1 MATLSLRPSS
11 SRRISSTLFAAA
23 ITALLM
29 LFLTSPYGSAQTDQ
43 GAITGV
49 VQDASGAV
57 IPNAQVTATNVDTG
71 LALETKSNGSG
82 VFVFS
87 PLKIGNYTVSAS
99 ATGFQTVRRENL
111 HLDIQQRLNL
121 NFTLPAGVV
130 TETVKVDSAAPVLQT
145 QDAAVGQVISTK
157 EINDTPLNGRNWVY
171 MAQLTNGV
179 APPFG
184 NTRGS
189 GSGDFVANGQR
200 AEQNN
205 FILDGVDNNTNL
217 VDFLNGSSYVMRPPP
232 DALSEFSLQTSNF
245 SAEFGH
251 SAGAVLQADTKSGT
265 NQIHGDLWEYVR
277 NTNLDAIN
285 WNAGPKAVVP
295 PYHQNQFGATLGFPI
310 WKNKLLYFG
319 DIETNRIS
327 ISNPNLINV
336 PSALER
342 QGNFSELLD
351 GNLTGVGAPTKLY
364 EPNTADPHQP
374 LVCNG
379 QQNVFC
385 PNQINSVAQNI
396 LKLYPA
402 PNANNGK
409 LYNNYLVNLGNT
421 DNTFQW
427 DQRLDWNIGSKD
439 QSYARYSYLH
449 EIKTH
454 GLPLGAILD
463 GSGYGGLYDTNLAMN
478 FMGSETHIFTPTLTN
493 ELRFGYNWG
502 VFNFQQP
509 NAFNPTLNTSLGLG
523 PQPSNLKPGQYGLPL
538 GYVNGTIQQWGSVGI
553 SRESQNVYQI
563 IDNVTKL
570 WGNHSVKFGASFQ
583 AIRFYYIYAPADL
596 GQYHWNGQFTGL
608 VGVANTGSAVA
619 DMLVDQQNYAA
630 ISVSPNVNDA
640 QWYDAGYVQDD
651 WKITR
656 KLTLNLGVRYDY
668 FQPYKEMAGQQ
679 ANFIVTSPLG
689 IGTGSGVV
697 QFPKSQQNIVLGASF
712 LNALAKDNVT
722 VQFVDNDRLVTSQK
736 TNFAPRVGFAYSPV
750 DRTVVR
756 GGFGIFY
763 GGLQSEGNGNLGANF
778 PYSNQASFYAPTCV
792 PPTPGQVGLGNCP
805 SLAAQK
811 GITLQAG
818 LLPATNGGQ
827 LQTFI
832 SQPGFHSFDP
842 NIKPPYT
849 MTYSLGVQQ
858 QVSPNMSFTLT
869 YVGNLSRHLEL
880 YGAPNTAPGLWRP
893 GTNTNPF
900 NPFPDLGGIGQVH
913 FAGVSTYNS
922 LQAKVEKRYS
932 HGLTFLATYTWS
944 HALDDAS
951 DAGGLFTAIGD
962 RQPALIPYIDELT
975 NSVFDI
981 RHRFTINGN
990 YELPFGRRR
999 AFVNHSPRWLDE
1011 IAGGW
1016 STSLTFAA
1024 QTGTPFTVSPNI
1036 STASGGGARAYPVRS
1051 PYSGGGTPDP
1061 TNPSLT
1067 SCPAQVRT
1075 KQNYIN
1081 PCAFRNPLPGEMIS
1095 DATHPVGSINPD
1107 GVPVE
1112 FQAPVT
1118 DRATAILLLGG
1129 RQNDVYG
1136 PGYYQ
1141 VNMSIFKSFS
1151 TWHEQNLEFRADG
1164 FNVLNHPTLGTPRGS
1179 MNATGGLISG
1189 PKFFQNNTPDARFF
1203 QLALKYV
1210 F

>member
-1 MATLSLRPSS
+1 MANLLRPNSS
-11 SRRISSTLFAAA
+11 KFPSVTVLASAAVT
-23 ITALLM
+23 IFLLLLM
-29 LFLTSPYGSAQTDQ
+29 PSFSPAQTDQ

-49 VQDASGAV
+49 VQDSTGAV
-57 IPNAQVTATNVDTG
+57 IPDAEVTATSVDTG
-71 LALETKSNGSG
+71 LVLQTRSNSSG

-99 ATGFQTVRRENL
+99 FKGFQTVSHENL
-111 HLDIQQRLNL
+111 HLDIQQRLNV
-121 NFTLPAGVV
+121 NFTLATGAV
-130 TETVKVDSAAPVLQT
+130 TETVKVDSEAPVLQT

-171 MAQLTNGV
+171 IAQLTSGV

-217 VDFLNGSSYVMRPPP
+217 VDFLNGSSYIMRPPP

-251 SAGAVLQADTKSGT
+251 SAGAVLQANIKSGT
-265 NQIHGDLWEYVR
+265 NQIHGDLWEYFR

-285 WNAGPKAVVP
+285 WNAGPNAAVP

-310 WKNKLLYFG
+310 WRNKLFYFG
-319 DIETNRIS
+319 DMELDRIS
-327 ISNPNLINV
+327 ISNPTPINV

-342 QGNFSELLD
+342 QGDFSELLN
-351 GNLTGVGAPTKLY
+351 GALTGVGAPTTLY
-364 EPNTADPHQP
+364 EPNTADPNQP
-374 LVCNG
+374 LMCNG
-379 QQNVFC
+379 QQNVLC
-385 PNQINSVAQNI
+385 PTQINSVAQKI
-396 LKLYPA
+396 LNLYPA

-409 LYNNYLVNLGNT
+409 LYNNYLVNVGNS
-421 DNTFQW
+421 DNTIQW
-427 DQRLDWNIGSKD
+427 DQRLDWNINSKD

-449 EIKTH
+449 EIKTN
-454 GLPLGAILD
+454 GLPLGPVLD
-463 GSGYGGLYDTNLAMN
+463 GSGYGGQYDTNLAMN

-509 NAFNPTLNTSLGLG
+509 NAYNPTLNSSLGLG
-523 PQPSNLKPGQYGLPL
+523 PQPSNLKPGQFGLPS

-563 IDNVTKL
+563 LDNLTKI
-570 WGNHSVKFGASFQ
+570 WGNHSLKFGASFQ

-596 GQYHWNGQFTGL
+596 GQYHWDGQYTGL

-619 DMLVDQQNYAA
+619 DMLVDQENYAA

-651 WKITR
+651 WKMTR

-668 FQPYKEMAGQQ
+668 FQPYKENGGQQ
-679 ANFIVTSPLG
+679 SNFVVTGPLG
-689 IGTGSGVV
+689 FGTGSGVL
-697 QFPKSQQNIVLGASF
+697 QFPRSQQNIILGAPF
-712 LNALAKDNVT
+712 LNALAKDNVS

-736 TNFAPRVGFAYSPV
+736 TDFAPRVGFAYSPM

-756 GGFGIFY
+756 AGFGIFY

-778 PYSNQASFYAPTCV
+778 PYSNQASFFAPTCV
-792 PPTPGQVGLGNCP
+792 TGNCP
-805 SLAAQK
+805 SIAAQ
-811 GITLQAG
+811 GVTLQAG

-832 SQPGFHSFDP
+832 SQPGFHSNDQ
-842 NIKPPYT
+842 NVKPPYT
-849 MTYSLGVQQ
+849 MTFSLGVQQ
-858 QVSPNMSFTLT
+858 QITPNVAFTLT

-893 GTNTNPF
+893 GTNTNSF
-900 NPFPDLGGIGQVH
+900 NPFPDLGGIGEVH

-922 LQAKVEKRYS
+922 LQSKVEKRYS

-951 DAGGLFTAIGD
+951 DAGGLFTAIGN
-962 RQPALIPYIDELT
+962 RQPTLIPYIDELT

-981 RHRFTINGN
+981 RNRFTINAN
-990 YELPFGRRR
+990 YELPVGRGR
-999 AFVNHSPRWLDE
+999 AILNNSSRWLDE
-1011 IAGGW
+1011 MVGGW
-1016 STSLTFAA
+1016 SSSLSYAA
-1024 QTGTPFTVSPNI
+1024 QTGTPFTVYPNI
-1036 STASGGGARAYPVRS
+1036 STASGGSARAFPVHS
-1051 PYSGGGTPDP
+1051 PFIGGGTPDS

-1067 SCPAQVRT
+1067 SCPSQVKT
-1075 KQNYIN
+1075 KLNYFN

-1095 DATHPVGSINPD
+1095 DATHPVGSTNPD
-1107 GVPVE
+1107 GVPVT

-1118 DRATAILLLGG
+1118 DKATAIALLGST
-1129 RQNDVYG
+1129 QNNIYG

-1141 VNMSIFKSFS
+1141 VNMSLFKSFP
-1151 TWHEQNLEFRADG
+1151 TFREQNLQFRADA
-1164 FNVLNHPTLGTPRGS
+1164 FNILNHPTLGTPNGS
-1179 MNATGGLISG
+1179 MNATGGLISS

>member
-1 MATLSLRPSS
+1 MAKPFLRPS
-11 SRRISSTLFAAA
+11 ISKRFSLPVLASAA
-23 ITALLM
+23 ISLL
-29 LFLTSPYGSAQTDQ
+29 LISPYSSAQTDQ
-43 GAITGV
+43 GSITGV
-49 VQDASGAV
+49 VQDSTGAV
-57 IPNAQVTATNVDTG
+57 IANAQVTATNIDTG
-71 LALETKSNGSG
+71 LALGTRSNNSG

-87 PLKIGNYTVSAS
+87 PLKIGNYTVSATS
-99 ATGFQTVRRENL
+99 SGFQTVSHENL
-111 HLDIQQRLNL
+111 HLDIQQRLNV
-121 NFTLPAGVV
+121 NFTLQAGAVA
-130 TETVKVDSAAPVLQT
+130 ETVKVDSEAPVLET

-171 MAQLTNGV
+171 IAQLTNGV

-217 VDFLNGSSYVMRPPP
+217 VDFLNGSSYIMRPPP

-251 SAGAVLQADTKSGT
+251 SAGAVLQANIKSGT
-265 NQIHGDLWEYVR
+265 NQIHGDLWEYFR

-285 WNAGPKAVVP
+285 WNAGPNAVVP
-295 PYHQNQFGATLGFPI
+295 PYHQNQFGATLGLPI
-310 WKNKLLYFG
+310 WKNKLFYFG
-319 DIETNRIS
+319 DMELNRIS
-327 ISNPNLINV
+327 ISNPTRINV

-342 QGNFSELLD
+342 QGDFSELLNGD
-351 GNLTGVGAPTKLY
+351 LTGVGAPTKLY
-364 EPNTADPHQP
+364 EPNTADPNQP

-385 PNQINSVAQNI
+385 ANQINSVARNI
-396 LKLYPA
+396 LNLYPA
-402 PNANNGK
+402 PNANSGK
-409 LYNNYLVNLGNT
+409 LYNNYLVNVGNS
-421 DNTFQW
+421 DNTIQW
-427 DQRLDWNIGSKD
+427 DQRLDWNISSKD

-449 EIKTH
+449 EIKTN
-454 GLPLGAILD
+454 GLPLGPVLD
-463 GSGYGGLYDTNLAMN
+463 GSGYGGQYDTNLAMN

-509 NAFNPTLNTSLGLG
+509 NAYNPTANTSLGLG
-523 PQPSNLKPGQYGLPL
+523 PQPSNLKPGHFGLPS

-563 IDNVTKL
+563 LDNVTKI
-570 WGNHSVKFGASFQ
+570 WGNHSLKFGASFQ

-608 VGVANTGSAVA
+608 VGVSNTGSAVA
-619 DMLVDQQNYAA
+619 DMLVDQENYAT

-651 WKITR
+651 WRLSR

-668 FQPYKEMAGQQ
+668 FQPYKENGGQQ
-679 ANFIVTSPLG
+679 SNFVTTGQLG
-689 IGTGSGVV
+689 IGTGSGVL
-697 QFPKSQQNIVLGASF
+697 QFPNSQRNIALGAPF

-722 VQFVDNDRLVTSQK
+722 VQFVGNDRLVTSQK
-736 TNFAPRVGFAYSPV
+736 TNFAPRVGFAYSPYAN
-750 DRTVVR
+750 TVVR
-756 GGFGIFY
+756 AGFGIFY

-778 PYSNQASFYAPTCV
+778 PYSNQAQFFSPTCV
-792 PPTPGQVGLGNCP
+792 TGNCP
-805 SLAAQK
+805 SLAAQ
-811 GITLQAG
+811 GVTLQAG
-818 LLPATNGGQ
+818 LLPATGGGQ

-832 SQPGFHSFDP
+832 SQPGFHSYDP
-842 NIKPPYT
+842 KIKPPYT

-858 QVSPNMSFTLT
+858 QIAPNTAFTLT

-951 DAGGLFTAIGD
+951 DAGGLFTAVGN

-981 RHRFTINGN
+981 RHRFTINAN
-990 YELPFGRRR
+990 YELPFGRGRT
-999 AFVNHSPRWLDE
+999 FLSNSPRWLDE

-1016 STSLTFAA
+1016 SSSLTYAA
-1024 QTGTPFTVSPNI
+1024 QTGTPFSVSPNI
-1036 STASGGGARAYPVRS
+1036 STASGGGARAYPVRD
-1051 PYSGGGTPDP
+1051 PFTGGGSPDP
-1061 TNPSLT
+1061 SNPTLT
-1067 SCPAQVRT
+1067 SCPAQVKT
-1075 KQNYIN
+1075 KLNYFN
-1081 PCAFRNPLPGEMIS
+1081 PCAFRNPLSGEMIS
-1095 DATHPVGSINPD
+1095 DATHPVGSVNSD
-1107 GVPVE
+1107 GVPVK

-1118 DRATAILLLGG
+1118 DRATAIALLGSP
-1129 RQNDVYG
+1129 QNNIYG

-1141 VNMSIFKSFS
+1141 VNMSLFKTFPV
-1151 TWHEQNLEFRADG
+1151 WREENLQFRADA
-1164 FNVLNHPTLGTPRGS
+1164 FNVLNHPTLGTPNGS
-1179 MNATGGLISG
+1179 MNANGGLISG

>member
-1 MATLSLRPSS
+1 MIKRLLRPNSSKRLSLTFLAS
-11 SRRISSTLFAAA
+11 AVAGM
-23 ITALLM
+23 LLM
-29 LFLTSPYGSAQTDQ
+29 LLTSPYSSAQTDQ

-49 VQDASGAV
+49 VQDSTGAV
-57 IPNAQVTATNVDTG
+57 ITNADVTATNVDTG
-71 LALETKSNGSG
+71 LALQTKSNSSG

-87 PLKIGNYTVSAS
+87 PLKIGNYTVSVS
-99 ATGFQTVRRENL
+99 SKGFQTVSHENL
-111 HLDIQQRLNL
+111 HLDIQQRLSV
-121 NFTLPAGVV
+121 NFTLQPGDV
-130 TETVKVDSAAPVLQT
+130 TETVRVDSEAPVLQT
-145 QDAAVGQVISTK
+145 QDAAVRQVISTK

-171 MAQLTNGV
+171 IAQLTNGV

-217 VDFLNGSSYVMRPPP
+217 VDFLNGASYIMRPPP

-251 SAGAVLQADTKSGT
+251 SAGAVLQANLKSGA
-265 NQIHGDLWEYVR
+265 NQIHGDLWEYFR

-285 WNAGPKAVVP
+285 WNAGPNAVVP

-310 WKNKLLYFG
+310 WKNKLFYFG
-319 DIETNRIS
+319 DIEVNRIS
-327 ISNPNLINV
+327 ISNPTPINV

-342 QGNFSELLD
+342 QGDFSELLNGD
-351 GNLTGVGAPTKLY
+351 LTGVGAPTKLY
-364 EPNTADPHQP
+364 EPNTADPNQP
-374 LVCNG
+374 MVCNG
-379 QQNVFC
+379 RQNVLC
-385 PNQINSVAQNI
+385 ANQINAVAKNI
-396 LKLYPA
+396 LNLYPA

-409 LYNNYLVNLGNT
+409 LYNNYIANVGNS
-421 DNTFQW
+421 DNTIQW
-427 DQRLDWNIGSKD
+427 DQRLDWNINAKD

-449 EIKTH
+449 EIKTN
-454 GLPLGAILD
+454 GLPLGPVLD
-463 GSGYGGLYDTNLAMN
+463 GSGYGGQYDTNLAMN

-509 NAFNPTLNTSLGLG
+509 NAYNPTLNTSLGLG
-523 PQPSNLKPGQYGLPL
+523 PQPSNLKPGHYGLPL

-563 IDNVTKL
+563 LDNVTKI

-596 GQYHWNGQFTGL
+596 GQYHWNGQYTGL

-619 DMLVDQQNYAA
+619 DMLVDQENYATV
-630 ISVSPNVNDA
+630 SVSPNVNDA

-651 WKITR
+651 WRITR

-668 FQPYKEMAGQQ
+668 FQPYKENGGQQ
-679 ANFIVTSPLG
+679 SNFVVTGPLG
-689 IGTGSGVV
+689 IGTGSGVL
-697 QFPKSQQNIVLGASF
+697 QFPKSQRNIVLGAPF

-736 TNFAPRVGFAYSPV
+736 TDFAPRVGFAYSP
-750 DRTVVR
+750 RGNTVVR
-756 GGFGIFY
+756 AGFGIFY

-778 PYSNQASFYAPTCV
+778 PWSNQASFFAPTCV
-792 PPTPGQVGLGNCP
+792 TGNCP
-805 SLAAQK
+805 SLAAQS
-811 GITLQAG
+811 ITLQTG

-832 SQPGFHSFDP
+832 SQPGFHSIDP
-842 NIKPPYT
+842 KVKPPYT
-849 MTYSLGVQQ
+849 MTFSLGVQQ
-858 QVSPNMSFTLT
+858 QITPNTAFTLS

-900 NPFPDLGGIGQVH
+900 NPFLDLGGIGEVH
-913 FAGVSTYNS
+913 YAGVSTYNS

-932 HGLTFLATYTWS
+932 HGLSFLATYTWS
-944 HALDDAS
+944 HAFDDAS
-951 DAGGLFTAIGD
+951 DAGGLFTAIGN
-962 RQPALIPYIDELT
+962 RQPALIPYIYELT

-981 RHRFTINGN
+981 RNRFTINGN
-990 YELPFGRRR
+990 YELPIGRGR
-999 AFVNHSPRWLDE
+999 AFLSNSSRWVDK
-1011 IAGGW
+1011 IVGGW
-1016 STSLTFAA
+1016 SSSLTFAA
-1024 QTGTPFTVSPNI
+1024 QTGTPFTVYPNI
-1036 STASGGGARAYPVRS
+1036 STASGGSARAFPVRD
-1051 PYSGGGTPDP
+1051 PFAGGGTPDP

-1067 SCPAQVRT
+1067 SCPAQVKT
-1075 KQNYIN
+1075 KLNYVN

-1095 DATHPVGSINPD
+1095 DATHPVGSVNPD
-1107 GVPVE
+1107 GVPVK

-1118 DRATAILLLGG
+1118 DRATAIALLGTP
-1129 RQNDVYG
+1129 QNNIYG

-1141 VNMSIFKSFS
+1141 VNMSLFKSFS
-1151 TWHEQNLEFRADG
+1151 TWREQSLQFRADA
-1164 FNVLNHPTLGTPRGS
+1164 FNVLNHPTLGTPNGS
-1179 MNATGGLISG
+1179 MNANGGLISG

-1203 QLALKYV
+1203 QLALKYL

>member
-1 MATLSLRPSS
+1 MIKRLLRPNSSKRLSLTFLASAVAG
-11 SRRISSTLFAAA
+11 T
-23 ITALLM
+23 LLM
-29 LFLTSPYGSAQTDQ
+29 LLTSPYSSAQTDQ

-49 VQDASGAV
+49 VQDSTGAV
-57 IPNAQVTATNVDTG
+57 ITNADVTATNVDTG
-71 LALETKSNGSG
+71 LALQTKSNSSG

-87 PLKIGNYTVSAS
+87 PLKIGSYTVSVS
-99 ATGFQTVRRENL
+99 SKGFQTVSHENL
-111 HLDIQQRLNL
+111 HLDIQQRLSV
-121 NFTLPAGVV
+121 NFTLQPGDV
-130 TETVKVDSAAPVLQT
+130 TETVRVDSEAPVLQT
-145 QDAAVGQVISTK
+145 QDAAVRQVISTK

-171 MAQLTNGV
+171 IAQLTSGV

-217 VDFLNGSSYVMRPPP
+217 VDFLNGASYIMRPPP

-251 SAGAVLQADTKSGT
+251 SAGAVLQANLKSGT
-265 NQIHGDLWEYVR
+265 SQIHGDLWEYFR

-310 WKNKLLYFG
+310 WKNKLFYFG
-319 DIETNRIS
+319 DIEVNRIS
-327 ISNPNLINV
+327 ISNPTPINV

-342 QGNFSELLD
+342 QGDFSELLNGD
-351 GNLTGVGAPTKLY
+351 LTGVGAPTKLY
-364 EPNTADPHQP
+364 EPNTADPNQP
-374 LVCNG
+374 MVCNG
-379 QQNVFC
+379 RQNVLC
-385 PNQINSVAQNI
+385 ANQINAVAKNI
-396 LKLYPA
+396 LNLYPA

-409 LYNNYLVNLGNT
+409 LYNNYIANVGNS
-421 DNTFQW
+421 DNTIQW
-427 DQRLDWNIGSKD
+427 DQRLDWNINAQD

-449 EIKTH
+449 EIKTN
-454 GLPLGAILD
+454 GLPLGPVLD
-463 GSGYGGLYDTNLAMN
+463 GSGYGGQYDTNLAMN

-509 NAFNPTLNTSLGLG
+509 NANNPTLNTSLGLG
-523 PQPSNLKPGQYGLPL
+523 PQPSNLKPGHYGLPL

-563 IDNVTKL
+563 LDNVTKI

-596 GQYHWNGQFTGL
+596 GQYHWNGQYTGL

-619 DMLVDQQNYAA
+619 DMLVDQENYATV
-630 ISVSPNVNDA
+630 SVSPNVNDA

-651 WKITR
+651 WRITR

-668 FQPYKEMAGQQ
+668 FQPYKENGGQQ
-679 ANFIVTSPLG
+679 SNFVTGPLG
-689 IGTGSGVV
+689 IGTGSGVL
-697 QFPKSQQNIVLGASF
+697 QFPKSQRNIVLGAPF

-736 TNFAPRVGFAYSPV
+736 TNFAPRVGFAYSP
-750 DRTVVR
+750 RGNTVVR
-756 GGFGIFY
+756 AGFGIFY

-778 PYSNQASFYAPTCV
+778 PWSNQASFFAPTCV
-792 PPTPGQVGLGNCP
+792 TGNCP
-805 SLAAQK
+805 SLAAQS
-811 GITLQAG
+811 ITLQTG
-818 LLPATNGGQ
+818 FLPATNGGQ

-832 SQPGFHSFDP
+832 SQPGFHSIDP
-842 NIKPPYT
+842 KVKPPYT
-849 MTYSLGVQQ
+849 MTFSLGVQQ
-858 QVSPNMSFTLT
+858 QITPNTAFTLS

-900 NPFPDLGGIGQVH
+900 NPFPDLGGIGEVH
-913 FAGVSTYNS
+913 YAGVSTYNS

-932 HGLTFLATYTWS
+932 HGLSFLATYTWS
-944 HALDDAS
+944 HAFDDAS
-951 DAGGLFTAIGD
+951 DAGGLFTAIGN
-962 RQPALIPYIDELT
+962 RQPALIPYIYELT

-981 RHRFTINGN
+981 RNRFTINGN
-990 YELPFGRRR
+990 YELPIGRGR
-999 AFVNHSPRWLDE
+999 AFLSNSSRWVDK
-1011 IAGGW
+1011 IVGGW
-1016 STSLTFAA
+1016 SSSLTFAA
-1024 QTGTPFTVSPNI
+1024 QTGTPFTVYPNI
-1036 STASGGGARAYPVRS
+1036 STASGGSARAFPVRD
-1051 PYSGGGTPDP
+1051 PFAGGGTPDP

-1067 SCPAQVRT
+1067 SCPAQVKT
-1075 KQNYIN
+1075 KLNYFN

-1095 DATHPVGSINPD
+1095 DATHPVGSVNPD
-1107 GVPVE
+1107 GVPVK

-1118 DRATAILLLGG
+1118 DRATAIALLGTP
-1129 RQNDVYG
+1129 QNNIYG
-1136 PGYYQ
+1136 TGYYQ
-1141 VNMSIFKSFS
+1141 VNMSLFKSFS
-1151 TWHEQNLEFRADG
+1151 TWREQSLQFRVDA
-1164 FNVLNHPTLGTPRGS
+1164 FNVLNHPTLGTPNGS
-1179 MNATGGLISG
+1179 MNANGGLISG

-1203 QLALKYV
+1203 QLALKYL